1 MTDETKKADEI
12 RKDAVTKPAPPS
24 AEKPKAKADKVRR
37 VVRVVAKQ
45 PSRWRIGRKF
55 GPEPVEIDADELT
68 EEDIRRLE
76 DDPLLVV
83 TDHPLPGA

>member
-1 MTDETKKADEI
+1 MTEETKKD
-12 RKDAVTKPAPPS
+12 DVTKPAPPPS
-24 AEKPKAKADKVRR
+24 EKPKGKADKVRR

-55 GPEPVEIDADELT
+55 GPEPVDIDAGELT
-68 EEDIRRLE
+68 EDDIRRLE

-83 TDHPLPGA
+83 TAGSEA